1 MYAKAMKLLGI
12 DTCLGLEL
20 VLSMQKTAT
29 GFLSVLMA
37 GSQYCKSPQCIYF
50 VIFQL
55 VYDLLIV
62 LIIMVS

>member
-37 GSQYCKSPQCIYF
+37 GSQ
-50 VIFQL
+50 
-55 VYDLLIV
+55 
-62 LIIMVS
+62 